1 MSASMPSLL
10 DEDPSRGQQT
20 AKKEESPASQ
30 FLPDLSDSSDSNS
43 NDAPKKPAKQRKV
56 IEEPKTAP
64 AELSPPAALVA
75 PASPAP
81 AESADA
87 IDDEP
92 ASAQPNAGVPGVA
105 VETVASHY
113 NAIENSG
120 LEARTKTRI
129 FYMRNFNNWVKS
141 MQIGEYL
148 KRIRSKGV
156 TTVKVLDLGCGKGG
170 DLLKWMRGNVSH
182 VTCADVAAVSME
194 HCETR

>member
-1 MSASMPSLL
+1 M
-10 DEDPSRGQQT
+10 DEDPAARGQQA
-20 AKKEESPASQ
+20 AKPESPANQ

-43 NDAPKKPAKQRKV
+43 NDGPVKPPQQRKV
-56 IEEPKTAP
+56 EEPK
-64 AELSPPAALVA
+64 
-75 PASPAP
+75 PAP
-81 AESADA
+81 AEPPPPAAAAPPAPAADSE
-87 IDDEP
+87 DEDEP

-141 MQIGEYL
+141 MQIGEFL
-148 KRIRSKGV
+148 KRIRTKGV

-194 HCETR
+194 HCATR

>member
-1 MSASMPSLL
+1 MSASMPSLM
-10 DEDPSRGQQT
+10 DEDPAARGQQP
-20 AKKEESPASQ
+20 AKQESPANQ

-43 NDAPKKPAKQRKV
+43 NDAPKAPKQRKV

-64 AELSPPAALVA
+64 AEPPPPVA
-75 PASPAP
+75 PAPS
-81 AESADA
+81 AESEG
-87 IDDEP
+87 DDEP
-92 ASAQPNAGVPGVA
+92 ASAPPNAGVPGVA

-120 LEARTKTRI
+120 PEARTKTRI
-129 FYMRNFNNWVKS
+129 FFMRNFNNWVKS

-194 HCETR
+194 HCATR

>member
-1 MSASMPSLL
+1 MSASMPSLM
-10 DEDPSRGQQT
+10 DEDPAARGQQP
-20 AKKEESPASQ
+20 AKQESPANQ

-43 NDAPKKPAKQRKV
+43 NDGPKKPPKQSKV
-56 IEEPKTAP
+56 ALEEPIPAP
-64 AELSPPAALVA
+64 AEPPPPAA
-75 PASPAP
+75 PPAP

-87 IDDEP
+87 DDDEP

-141 MQIGEYL
+141 MQIGEFL
-148 KRIRSKGV
+148 KRIRTKGV

-194 HCETR
+194 HCATR

>member
-1 MSASMPSLL
+1 MSASMPSLM
-10 DEDPSRGQQT
+10 DEENRGQQS
-20 AKKEESPASQ
+20 AKQESPANQ

-43 NDAPKKPAKQRKV
+43 SDAPKKQPKPKKV
-56 IEEPKTAP
+56 IEEPKTHVP
-64 AELSPPAALVA
+64 AAEPAASPPPVPAL
-75 PASPAP
+75 PAP
-81 AESADA
+81 EQRSDAD
-87 IDDEP
+87 DDEP
-92 ASAQPNAGVPGVA
+92 ATVQPNAGVPGVA

-182 VTCADVAAVSME
+182 VTCADVAAVSVE